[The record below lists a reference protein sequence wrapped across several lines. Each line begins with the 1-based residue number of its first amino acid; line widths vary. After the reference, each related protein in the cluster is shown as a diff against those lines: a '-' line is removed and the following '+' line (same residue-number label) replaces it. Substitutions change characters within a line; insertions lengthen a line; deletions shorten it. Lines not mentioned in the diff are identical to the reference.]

1 MGMQGDGGGGG
12 RLEART
18 VETTAMPITRQ
29 SLMSV
34 DDIFFRSGF
43 GFRYGYGVRLS
54 VSSLSGLSRRRS
66 WRCRI
71 STILFS
77 RLSFSLFRLAV

>member
-1 MGMQGDGGGGG
+1 MGMQGDRGGGG

-18 VETTAMPITRQ
+18 VETRATAITRQ
-29 SLMSV
+29 SLISV

-54 VSSLSGLSRRRS
+54 VWIMMLS
-66 WRCRI
+66 
-71 STILFS
+71 IL
-77 RLSFSLFRLAV
+77 LPWMLI